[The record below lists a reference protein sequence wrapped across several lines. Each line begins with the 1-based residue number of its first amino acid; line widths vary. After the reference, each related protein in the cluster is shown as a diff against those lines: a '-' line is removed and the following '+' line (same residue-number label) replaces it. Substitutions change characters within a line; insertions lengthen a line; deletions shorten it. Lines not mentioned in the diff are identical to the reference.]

1 MLGHALGDHLKP
13 PGALLTR
20 WDYIVK
26 DKDRDCGCVLEA
38 QTMEQMSVAKL
49 YQLSFGPPAEIAPI
63 SEPVCNGIVSAYN
76 KLSELCISI

>member
-20 WDYIVK
+20 WEYIVK

-38 QTMEQMSVAKL
+38 QTMEQMGAAKL
-49 YQLSFGPPAEIAPI
+49 YQLSFGPPAEIAP
-63 SEPVCNGIVSAYN
+63 SCSASSKEIVSAYN
-76 KLSELCISI
+76 EPIQIF